1 MLKNFIGGN
10 ACKGKGKGE
19 LRKWAETGI
28 REGKGKKDHWV
39 GRGSSCRKLQYSP
52 KQGSSQPMGSMQPTL
67 PVEGVPFLTRMD
79 LQLRPALLEWHSLTQ
94 LWPVQLYYWWLR

>member
-28 REGKGKKDHWV
+28 REEKGEEGPLGGKRFV
-39 GRGSSCRKLQYSP
+39 LQETAV
-52 KQGSSQPMGSMQPTL
+52 QP
-67 PVEGVPFLTRMD
+67 
-79 LQLRPALLEWHSLTQ
+79 
-94 LWPVQLYYWWLR
+94 